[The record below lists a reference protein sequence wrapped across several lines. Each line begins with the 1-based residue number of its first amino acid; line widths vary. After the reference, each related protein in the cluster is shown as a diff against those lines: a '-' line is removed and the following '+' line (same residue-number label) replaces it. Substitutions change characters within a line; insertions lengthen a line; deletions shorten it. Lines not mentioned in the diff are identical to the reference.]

1 MELSGVLCYTSSQEK
16 RGKPIAAQSNYDKE
30 ESVMI
35 RWKQQETGEGEFD
48 SQFFRNE
55 DGNTLCVYANGD
67 SPDWMACAERCVEAF
82 NHLPD
87 AVIQELC
94 KQLTDCAQAGDGL
107 EEEFELPP
115 LENPQAILEY
125 CWFVALYVDMENED
139 DEIAYAVEGEGEW
152 GENIGFYIQNNRVV
166 YVGPDYLTYMKHG

>member
-1 MELSGVLCYTSSQEK
+1 META
-16 RGKPIAAQSNYDKE
+16 P
-30 ESVMI
+30 
-35 RWKQQETGEGEFD
+35 TGWRALNAVWRR
-48 SQFFRNE
+48 S
-55 DGNTLCVYANGD
+55 TT
-67 SPDWMACAERCVEAF
+67 W
-82 NHLPD
+82 PD

-107 EEEFELPP
+107 EEEFELPS